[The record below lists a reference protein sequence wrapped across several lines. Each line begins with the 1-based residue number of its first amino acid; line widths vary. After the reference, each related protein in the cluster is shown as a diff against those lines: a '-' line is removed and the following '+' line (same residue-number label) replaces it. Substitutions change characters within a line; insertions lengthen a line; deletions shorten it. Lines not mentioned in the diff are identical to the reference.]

1 MRSAPDWQSKAV
13 FAALVL
19 SLVTVRQDRPG
30 SLCLSPPPLLLF
42 KSHDIHKVVALL
54 DATEVSLESIF
65 AFPSGGCYLSL
76 NLHRLFPCASTPS
89 PFQSRLGTA
98 PNTPPPLLIME
109 FLVHIQFTINYSYW
123 SKNRRIQMQ
132 ICSSPHSLPCIQLFL
147 KGGPQSPIWKLLSM
161 PSPLS
166 RSKLSKKV

>member
-19 SLVTVRQDRPG
+19 SLVTGRQDRPG

-42 KSHDIHKVVALL
+42 KNHDIHKVVALL

-98 PNTPPPLLIME
+98 P
-109 FLVHIQFTINYSYW
+109 
-123 SKNRRIQMQ
+123 
-132 ICSSPHSLPCIQLFL
+132 
-147 KGGPQSPIWKLLSM
+147 
-161 PSPLS
+161 S
-166 RSKLSKKV
+166 RSITLKRHPIVELPAQKLVTVFSAYFQNET